1 MCTKKGKIKNIG
13 SFKSKICIKI
23 VYLINLRDLA
33 NTKSFIPL

>member
-13 SFKSKICIKI
+13 FKSKICIKI